1 MPPSRTAGGTP
12 RGQPAA
18 PIVDFHAYFQPRAF
32 LERLRARKEY
42 PRIEKTADGEAV
54 VSGPGAARP
63 LRPEQTDIDWR
74 VRELAAAGIDC
85 QVLRLQNVSGVDAL
99 DPSEGLAVA
108 QAANEEMAEIAR
120 RFPGRF
126 IPYAAVPLK
135 DVAGAVQELRRA
147 VTQLGHRGV
156 GLSVAI
162 EGKTIDGPAFEPL
175 FECGADLNVP
185 VLLLPNHPSTLDA
198 TLKPY
203 GWLTG
208 AFGFQVDISL
218 VALRLLC
225 NGLLFR
231 KPGLQVILAN
241 LGGVL
246 PFVSERLQ
254 QYWERVHAG
263 PRPLPVPPEEAL
275 RRFWYETASA
285 HPAAIR
291 LAAEIVGADR
301 LLFGSDYPSFDF
313 VRALESVRRCALPE
327 EQLDQILRGNA
338 ARLFALSRA

>member
-1 MPPSRTAGGTP
+1 MPPSL
-12 RGQPAA
+12 
-18 PIVDFHAYFQPRAF
+18 VDFHAYFQPRAF

-42 PRIEKTADGEAV
+42 PRIEKTARGEAV
-54 VSGPGAARP
+54 LSGPGAARP
-63 LRPEQTDIDWR
+63 LRPEQTDIEWR

-85 QVLRLQNVSGVDAL
+85 QVLRLQNVSGIDAL
-99 DPSEGLAVA
+99 DPAEGLEVA

-126 IPYAAVPLK
+126 IPFAAVPLK
-135 DVAGAVQELRRA
+135 DIAGAVRELRRA
-147 VTQLGHRGV
+147 VTRLGHRGV

-162 EGKTIDGPAFEPL
+162 EGKTIDAPPFEPL
-175 FECGADLNVP
+175 FECAAELDVP

-208 AFGFQVDISL
+208 AFGFQVDISI

-225 NGLLFR
+225 GGALFR

-263 PRPLPVPPEEAL
+263 PRPLPVAPEEAL

-291 LAAEIVGADR
+291 LAAEIVGTDR

-313 VRALESVRRCALPE
+313 SRALDAVRRSGLAE
-327 EQLDQILRGNA
+327 DQIEHVLRGNA
-338 ARLFALSRA
+338 VKVLAGSPRGA

>member
-1 MPPSRTAGGTP
+1 MPPSL
-12 RGQPAA
+12 
-18 PIVDFHAYFQPRAF
+18 VDFHAYFQPRAF
-32 LERLRARKEY
+32 LARLRECKDY
-42 PRIEKTADGEAV
+42 PRIEKTARGEAV

-63 LRPEQTDIDWR
+63 LRPEQTDIEWR

-85 QVLRLQNVSGVDAL
+85 QVLRLQNVSGIDAL
-99 DPSEGLAVA
+99 EPAEGLEVA

-135 DVAGAVQELRRA
+135 DVDGAVRELRRA
-147 VTQLGHRGV
+147 VTELGHRGV
-156 GLSVAI
+156 GLSVAV
-162 EGKTIDGPAFEPL
+162 EGKTIDAEPFAPL
-175 FECGADLNVP
+175 FDAAAKLGVP

-225 NGLLFR
+225 NGMLFR
-231 KPGLQVILAN
+231 NPGLQVILAN

-313 VRALESVRRCALPE
+313 VRALDSVRRSALPE
-327 EQLDQILRGNA
+327 DKIEQILRLNA
-338 ARLFALSRA
+338 ARLLAAQ